1 MKKAQVREILDE
13 YIQNCG
19 GQISWSWNDK
29 KGVEAG
35 IFRTPKLE
43 IQIELMKKG
52 YIMRMLR
59 PRDKIG
65 NVEDLYDHIPGIK
78 SVVDKNMC
86 GLESDILHYEKSNKA
101 FVVIDRLNRCYKLAG
116 ILGEGWSE
124 KTLEQ
129 FISKESL

>member
-43 IQIELMKKG
+43 IQIELMKK
-52 YIMRMLR
+52 
-59 PRDKIG
+59 
-65 NVEDLYDHIPGIK
+65 
-78 SVVDKNMC
+78 SVM
-86 GLESDILHYEKSNKA
+86 
-101 FVVIDRLNRCYKLAG
+101 
-116 ILGEGWSE
+116 
-124 KTLEQ
+124 
-129 FISKESL
+129 

>member
-13 YIQNCG
+13 YIKNCG

-59 PRDKIG
+59 PRDEIG
-65 NVEDLYDHIPGIK
+65 NVVDLYDHIPGIK

-86 GLESDILHYEKSNKA
+86 GLESDILHYKKSNKS

-116 ILGEGWSE
+116 ILGES
-124 KTLEQ
+124 
-129 FISKESL
+129 